1 MNIIDTILQFHRLL
15 SLQDPL
21 HPMISIIQLEDIRF
35 LEDSILEKFSTG
47 FYSISLKKDVKA
59 KMKYGQNQ
67 YDFDKGVLSFT
78 APKQI
83 QNLDLSDIDSD
94 NNGAGNGFAL
104 LFHPDFLGKHS
115 VASTIKNYGFF
126 SYSSNE
132 ALHLSEK
139 EEQNILEIFL
149 KIEQEYQHID
159 KHTQEIIVAQ
169 IDLLL
174 SYCNRFYERQFITR
188 KPANNDILIKMENL
202 LDDYFNNEESLKEGI
217 PTVDYFASQ
226 LNLSPHYLSD
236 MLRTLT
242 GQSTQ
247 QHIQNKLIEKAKEF
261 LSTTEL
267 SVAEIAYHLGFEYPQ
282 SFNKLFKKKTEIS
295 PLEFRK
301 SFN

>member
-1 MNIIDTILQFHRLL
+1 MNNIDSILQFHRLL
-15 SLQDPL
+15 SLPDPL
-21 HPMISIIQLEDIRF
+21 HPMISVIHLEDIRF
-35 LEDSILEKFSTG
+35 KKDSVLEKFSTG
-47 FYSISLKKDVKA
+47 FYSISLKKDVMA

>member
-1 MNIIDTILQFHRLL
+1 MNNIDSILQFHRLL

-21 HPMISIIQLEDIRF
+21 HPMISIIHLEDIHF
-35 LEDSILEKFSTG
+35 LEDSVLGKFSTD

-83 QNLDLSDIDSD
+83 QNLDLSDIDSE

-115 VASTIKNYGFF
+115 VATTIKNYGFF

-202 LDDYFNNEESLKEGI
+202 LDGYFNDENSLKQGI
-217 PTVDYFASQ
+217 PTVDYFANQ

-236 MLRTLT
+236 MLRSLT

-267 SVAEIAYHLGFEYPQ
+267 SVAEIAYQLGFEYPQ

>member
-47 FYSISLKKDVKA
+47 FYSISLKKDVMA

-83 QNLDLSDIDSD
+83 QNLDLSDVNSE
-94 NNGAGNGFAL
+94 NNGAGTGFAL

-115 VASTIKNYGFF
+115 VATTIKNYGFF
-126 SYSSNE
+126 SYSSSE

-188 KPANNDILIKMENL
+188 KPANNDILVKMENL

-236 MLRTLT
+236 MLRSLT

-261 LSTTEL
+261 LLTTKL

>member
-282 SFNKLFKKKTEIS
+282 SFNKLFKKKTEMS

>member
-1 MNIIDTILQFHRLL
+1 MNNINSILQFHRLL

-21 HPMISIIQLEDIRF
+21 HPMISVDIRF
-35 LEDSILEKFSTG
+35 QKDSVLEKFSAD
-47 FYSISLKKDVKA
+47 FYSISLKRDVKA
-59 KMKYGQNQ
+59 KLKYGQNQ

-78 APKQI
+78 APKRI
-83 QNLDLSDIDSD
+83 QNLDLSDVDSE
-94 NNGAGNGFAL
+94 NNGAGTGFAL

-115 VASTIKNYGFF
+115 VATTIKNYGFF
-126 SYSSNE
+126 SYSSSE

-188 KPANNDILIKMENL
+188 KPVNNDILIKMENL
-202 LDDYFNNEESLKEGI
+202 LNDYFNNEKSLKQGI

-236 MLRTLT
+236 MLRSLT

-247 QHIQNKLIEKAKEF
+247 HHIQNQLIDKAKEY

-282 SFNKLFKKKTEIS
+282 SFNKLFKKKTEMS

>member
-1 MNIIDTILQFHRLL
+1 MNNIDSILQFHRLL
-15 SLQDPL
+15 SLPDPL
-21 HPMISIIQLEDIRF
+21 HPMISVIHLEDIRF
-35 LEDSILEKFSTG
+35 KKDSVLEKFSTG
-47 FYSISLKKDVKA
+47 FYSISLKKDVMA

-83 QNLDLSDIDSD
+83 QNLDLSDVDSD

-202 LDDYFNNEESLKEGI
+202 LNDYFNNEKSMKEGI

-236 MLRTLT
+236 MLRFLT

-261 LSTTEL
+261 LLTTKL

>member
-1 MNIIDTILQFHRLL
+1 M
-15 SLQDPL
+15 
-21 HPMISIIQLEDIRF
+21 
-35 LEDSILEKFSTG
+35 
-47 FYSISLKKDVKA
+47 
-59 KMKYGQNQ
+59 
-67 YDFDKGVLSFT
+67 
-78 APKQI
+78 
-83 QNLDLSDIDSD
+83 
-94 NNGAGNGFAL
+94 
-104 LFHPDFLGKHS
+104 
-115 VASTIKNYGFF
+115 
-126 SYSSNE
+126 
-132 ALHLSEK
+132 HLSEK
-139 EEQNILEIFL
+139 EEQNILDIFL

-202 LDDYFNNEESLKEGI
+202 LNDYFNNEKSMKEGI

-236 MLRTLT
+236 MLRFLT

-261 LSTTEL
+261 LLTTKL

>member
-1 MNIIDTILQFHRLL
+1 MNNINSILKFHRLL
-15 SLQDPL
+15 SLPDPL
-21 HPMISIIQLEDIRF
+21 HPMISIIKLEDIRF
-35 LEDSILEKFSTG
+35 QSDPVLEKFSTD
-47 FYSISLKKDVKA
+47 FYSISLKKEVKA
-59 KMKYGQNQ
+59 KMKYGQNL

-83 QNLDLSDIDSD
+83 QTLDLTDTDSE
-94 NNGAGNGFAL
+94 NNGAGTGFAL
-104 LFHPDFLGKHS
+104 LFHPHFLGKHS
-115 VASTIKNYGFF
+115 VATSIKNYGFF
-126 SYSSNE
+126 SYSTNE

-139 EEQNILEIFL
+139 EEKNILDIFL

-188 KPANNDILIKMENL
+188 KAANNDLLIKMENL
-202 LDDYFNNEESLKEGI
+202 LNDYFNDGESLKEGI
-217 PTVDYFASQ
+217 PAVDHFASQ

-236 MLRTLT
+236 MLRSLT

-261 LSTTEL
+261 LSTTEF
-267 SVAEIAYHLGFEYPQ
+267 SVAEIAYQLGFQYPQ
-282 SFNKLFKKKTEIS
+282 SFNKLFKKKTEMS
-295 PLEFRK
+295 PLEFRR
-301 SFN
+301 SFH